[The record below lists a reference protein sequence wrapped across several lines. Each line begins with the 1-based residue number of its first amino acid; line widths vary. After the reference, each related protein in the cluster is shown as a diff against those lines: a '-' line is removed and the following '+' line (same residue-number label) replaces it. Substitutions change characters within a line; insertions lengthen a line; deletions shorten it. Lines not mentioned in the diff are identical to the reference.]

1 MSDDEI
7 YEYLGQQFEWNR
19 EKALKNWMEHESCS
33 RRPQPFS
40 LIRARF
46 IMKTT
51 STPLRKNGMLWLG
64 IPRKPVNCLSYTYT
78 GAKKRD

>member
-33 RRPQPFS
+33 RSRN
-40 LIRARF
+40 RF
-46 IMKTT
+46 
-51 STPLRKNGMLWLG
+51 L
-64 IPRKPVNCLSYTYT
+64 
-78 GAKKRD
+78 